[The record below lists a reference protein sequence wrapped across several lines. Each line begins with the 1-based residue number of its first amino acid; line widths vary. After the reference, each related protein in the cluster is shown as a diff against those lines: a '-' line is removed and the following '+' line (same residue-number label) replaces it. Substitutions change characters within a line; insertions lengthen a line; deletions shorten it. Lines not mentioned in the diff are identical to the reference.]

1 MRHPVDSRRWASTAP
16 DHVEAFSNDVS
27 KLPAAA
33 DGYRL
38 AIHGSLESTGTVL
51 AADPVFVRVSRFKG
65 VRSLS
70 HVRSLGH
77 STTLGG
83 EAAGGLGSDQSTSA
97 FPEYLCMKSFSVGL
111 PPQETGRTATR
122 QLANRRVHR
131 FFGAE
136 NIRVE
141 L

>member
-16 DHVEAFSNDVS
+16 DHVEAFS

-51 AADPVFVRVSRFKG
+51 AADPVSVRVSRFKG
-65 VRSLS
+65 A
-70 HVRSLGH
+70 RSLGH
-77 STTLGG
+77 VPSLRHSSTVA

-97 FPEYLCMKSFSVGL
+97 IPKSPQPISAGLSSYLPLIAK
-111 PPQETGRTATR
+111 
-122 QLANRRVHR
+122 
-131 FFGAE
+131 
-136 NIRVE
+136 
-141 L
+141 

>member
-77 STTLGG
+77 STTLGA

-97 FPEYLCMKSFSVGL
+97 FPEYICMKSFFR
-111 PPQETGRTATR
+111 QAATTGGR
-122 QLANRRVHR
+122 
-131 FFGAE
+131 
-136 NIRVE
+136 
-141 L
+141 